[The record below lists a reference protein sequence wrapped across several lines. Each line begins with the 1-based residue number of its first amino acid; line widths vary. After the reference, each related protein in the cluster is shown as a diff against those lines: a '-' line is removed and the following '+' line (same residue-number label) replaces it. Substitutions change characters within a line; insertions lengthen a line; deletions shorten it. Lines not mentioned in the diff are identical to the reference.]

1 MDWFKRFRKQTGP
14 ARKLRSRKDAEGTQ
28 QVELAEFAPAAVP
41 FLGLVSYLKLELY
54 TQASRAVVSA
64 PSLEAKTVLAE
75 VAAQALSKHQ
85 RFTDE
90 LRDRGHDPNT
100 AMEPFTPLIDR
111 YLERIAAD
119 DWHQHVLSV
128 YLVSGLFDGFFA
140 SLAGGVKDGFANE
153 AITLLSDNTGRDHLR
168 DLLASEIA
176 TSPGLADRL
185 ALWGRRLVG
194 DTLLVAR
201 GVLALSE
208 HRTYK
213 ANEVE
218 PIFTE
223 LIADHIRRMDGL
235 GLTA

>member
-1 MDWFKRFRKQTGP
+1 MQWFKRFRKQAGP
-14 ARKLRSRKDAEGTQ
+14 ARKLRSRSAAEGTQ
-28 QVELAEFAPAAVP
+28 HVQLAEFAPAALP

-54 TQASRAVVSA
+54 TQASRAVVAA
-64 PSLEAKTVLAE
+64 PSLQSKAVLAE
-75 VAAQALSKHQ
+75 VAAQALSKQ
-85 RFTDE
+85 QLFTDE
-90 LRDRGHDPNT
+90 IRRRGEDPNAT
-100 AMEPFTPLIDR
+100 MEPFSPLIDR

-140 SLAGGVKDGFANE
+140 SIAGGLKDSFAKE
-153 AITLLSDNTGRDHLR
+153 AIEILQDNSGRDSLQTLLS
-168 DLLASEIA
+168 AEIER
-176 TSPGLADRL
+176 TPGLSDRL

-208 HRTYK
+208 NRTFN
-213 ANEVE
+213 AAEME
-218 PIFTE
+218 PVFTE

>member
-1 MDWFKRFRKQTGP
+1 MLKV
-14 ARKLRSRKDAEGTQ
+14 RSKTDGTLH
-28 QVELAEFAPAAVP
+28 VELAEFAPAVIP
-41 FLGLVSYLKLELY
+41 FLGLVAYLKLELY

-64 PSLEAKTVLAE
+64 PSLEAKSVLAE

-85 RFTDE
+85 RFVDE
-90 LRDRGHDPNT
+90 LRKRGEEPNT
-100 AMEPFTPLIDR
+100 AMEPFTELIDR

-140 SLAGGVKDGFANE
+140 SIAGGVKDGFTGE
-153 AITLLSDNTGRDHLR
+153 AIELLTDNTSRDYLR
-168 DLLASEIA
+168 DLLAEEIA
-176 TSPGLADRL
+176 HTPGLSDRL

-194 DTLLVAR
+194 DTLLIAR
-201 GVLALSE
+201 RVLALSE
-208 HRTYK
+208 HRTFK
-213 ANEVE
+213 ADEME
-218 PIFTE
+218 PVFTE